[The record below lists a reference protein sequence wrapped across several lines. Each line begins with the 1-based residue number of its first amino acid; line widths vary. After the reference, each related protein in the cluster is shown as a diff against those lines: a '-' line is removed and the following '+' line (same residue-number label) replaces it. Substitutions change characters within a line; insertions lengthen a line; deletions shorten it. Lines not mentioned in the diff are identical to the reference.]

1 MVSKI
6 GIVVVLRTSLSRV
19 FLSLNMLQIM
29 LMIDIIVNK
38 IFVS

>member
-6 GIVVVLRTSLSRV
+6 GIVVLRTSMSRV